1 MCRLLALLIN
11 ITTGWKYYYK
21 HSSLFQNVNDDE
33 FFFLNNGFFI
43 TDGDKNK
50 LERFNTL
57 SENDPY
63 ITFKH

>member
-1 MCRLLALLIN
+1 MTMSFYL
-11 ITTGWKYYYK
+11 K
-21 HSSLFQNVNDDE
+21 
-33 FFFLNNGFFI
+33 NGFFI